1 MNKAVCDIMVKKKD
15 LEMNKLAAGLGDLH
29 RRATAL
35 ATKIQSL
42 DNYISEYTADLQSA
56 GDADYDLH
64 KHRAVI
70 EFLGRLSMAKEKL
83 SEARQSCNDESNRI
97 KRQIRNLHTEQSK
110 YQRMSETREQ
120 ETRKESE
127 KLERK
132 QQEERFLGSFVRA
145 QQAAK

>member
-1 MNKAVCDIMVKKKD
+1 MNKAVFDIIVKKKD
-15 LEMNKLAAGLGDLH
+15 LEIHKLSIGLVELQ

-35 ATKIQSL
+35 AKKIQSL
-42 DNYISEYTADLQSA
+42 DNYISEYSADLQSA
-56 GDADYDLH
+56 RDSDYDLH
-64 KHRAVI
+64 KHQAVI

-83 SEARQSCNDESNRI
+83 SEAKQSCDEESNII

-110 YQRMSETREQ
+110 YQRMSDNRE
-120 ETRKESE
+120 RESLVDAE